1 MIDSPFTLIVT
12 DPLTQA
18 HPLTIVGESCE
29 DCKNRL
35 GMVLERWLTRAAML
49 GTTSRSEKF
58 VKFSKWTYSIRQ
70 LGSVI
75 EQGAVGELPLMG
87 PRP

>member
-1 MIDSPFTLIVT
+1 MIDSPYTLIVT

-35 GMVLERWLTRAAML
+35 GHVLERWTNRAALL
-49 GTTSRSEKF
+49 GSASRAEKLK
-58 VKFSKWTYSIRQ
+58 KFSKWTYSIRQ
-70 LGSVI
+70 LGSVV
-75 EQGAVGELPLMG
+75 EQGTVGDLPG
-87 PRP
+87 AR